1 MTTDAQRYKILL
13 LPLLLTT
20 HLSFTIASDAIP
32 TPYVSPRTLID
43 GRITLYDSNGK
54 PVIHE
59 NDESSTCESSSSTT
73 GVKITPVMGCCETS
87 VEGDYQHVEIGA
99 MPQMDTD
106 EAMQALDSAK
116 EAWSGGSGTWPQMS
130 MSDRIQCVEDLLD
143 KLSVVRDEIV
153 NLLMWEIGKNYDDAQ
168 AEFDRTVLF
177 VRQLIDALKERDDL
191 HGSWVDVKGTKAFVR
206 RAAIGIIMCLGPF
219 NYPLNETYATLIP
232 ALLMG
237 NVVLLKIPTV
247 GGLVHLLTM
256 QAFSEALPPGVI
268 NFVSGRGRAT
278 MPPLMA
284 TGDIDG
290 LAFIGGSNAADD
302 LIKTHP
308 EPHRLKLFL
317 QLEAK
322 NMGIFLPSLFEND
335 NEEKLNSAVKQAVTG
350 AFSYNGQ
357 RCTALKIMFVPRKY
371 SDVFAEKFVKAVED
385 LNVGLPWKKSFEN
398 GKYSMITPLPN
409 AKRVSYMKEL
419 IEDALEKGA
428 VIINSAGGS
437 LVGGESSTL
446 MVPTILANVNE
457 SMRIF
462 DEEQFGPISPIVP
475 YDDIE
480 TIRAYAREGKYGQ
493 QVAIFTA
500 DGGEDASELLDKFSS
515 IFGKIN
521 INSQCGRSPDTLPFS
536 GRRSS
541 AMGVMSVVDALKEFS
556 VPTVIAYK
564 GHDENGIVKS
574 IEEDS
579 VFMQSVV

>member
-1 MTTDAQRYKILL
+1 
-13 LPLLLTT
+13 
-20 HLSFTIASDAIP
+20 
-32 TPYVSPRTLID
+32 
-43 GRITLYDSNGK
+43 
-54 PVIHE
+54 
-59 NDESSTCESSSSTT
+59 
-73 GVKITPVMGCCETS
+73 MGCCETS
-87 VEGDYQHVEIGA
+87 VEGEYQHVEIGA

-130 MSDRIQCVEDLLD
+130 MSDRIRCVEDLLD
-143 KLSVVRDEIV
+143 KLSVVREEIV

-493 QVAIFTA
+493 QEAIFTA